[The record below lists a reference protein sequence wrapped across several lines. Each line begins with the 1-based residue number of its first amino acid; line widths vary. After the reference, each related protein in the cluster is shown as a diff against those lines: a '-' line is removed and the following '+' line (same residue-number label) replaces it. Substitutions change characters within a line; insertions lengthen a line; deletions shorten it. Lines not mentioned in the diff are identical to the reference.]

1 MSHETVQRPL
11 GVAILTVSDTRTIE
25 TDKGGNTVE
34 HFVLAANHS
43 VKDRAIVIDD
53 YNSIHNTLIPWCND
67 ESIDVIITTGGTGIA
82 ARDVTIEVVRSLFE
96 KQIPGFG
103 EIFRYLSYT
112 EDIGT
117 KAIAS
122 RAEAGVN
129 TNTLIFSIPGSVGA
143 VTLAM
148 SQLIIPE
155 MPHLVREIT
164 K

>member
-1 MSHETVQRPL
+1 MSHEIVQRPL
-11 GVAILTVSDTRTIE
+11 GIAILTVSDTRTIE

-53 YNSIHNTLIPWCND
+53 YNSIRNTLIPWCND

-82 ARDVTIEVVRSLFE
+82 ARDVTIEAVKSLFE

>member
-11 GVAILTVSDTRTIE
+11 GIAILTVSDTRTIE

-53 YNSIHNTLIPWCND
+53 YNSIRNTLIPWCND

-82 ARDVTIEVVRSLFE
+82 ARDVTIEAVKSLFE

>member
-11 GVAILTVSDTRTIE
+11 GIAILTVSDTRTIE
-25 TDKGGNTVE
+25 TDKGGNRVE

-53 YNSIHNTLIPWCND
+53 YNSIRNTLIPWCND

-82 ARDVTIEVVRSLFE
+82 ARDVTIEAVKSLFE